1 MLLGGPNSME
11 VAVLLSVEQIS
22 KSYGARKAV
31 DGVSFKVQ
39 RGQTVGLIG
48 PNGAGKSTTV
58 SMICGLLRADGGRI
72 LLDGESMGQ
81 GVNGAKRKIGFVP
94 QDLALYEDLPALE
107 NLKLFGAL
115 YGLKGAPLK
124 QRCEQVL
131 ALVNLSDRAADL
143 PSTFSGGMKR
153 RLNIAAALLHEPE
166 LLILDEP
173 TVGVDPQSRNAI
185 FDTLEAL
192 QAQGRALI
200 YTSHYMEEVERLAD
214 HIVIIDHGK
223 VLADETPAALYQ
235 RLPAQ
240 AALQVELAAE
250 PSPALLA
257 GVQALAGVT
266 GVERSGAVLNI
277 GLQDGAQAAPVLAW
291 LAAQGQSL
299 LHFAT
304 ARTSLENIFLN
315 LTGRSLRD

>member
-1 MLLGGPNSME
+1 
-11 VAVLLSVEQIS
+11 VLLLNVEQVS

-31 DGVSFKVQ
+31 DGVSFSVR

-58 SMICGLLRADGGRI
+58 SMICGLLRADGGSI
-72 LLDGESMGQ
+72 TLDGEVIGQ
-81 GVNGAKRKIGFVP
+81 GASAAKQKIGFVP
-94 QDLALYEDLPALE
+94 QDLALYEDLSALE
-107 NLKLFGAL
+107 NLRLFGAL
-115 YGLKGAPLK
+115 YGLSGARLK
-124 QRCEQVL
+124 ERCAQAL
-131 ALVNLSDRAADL
+131 ALVNLADRAADL
-143 PSTFSGGMKR
+143 PSSFSGGMKR
-153 RLNIAAALLHEPE
+153 RLNIAAALLHEPQ

-192 QAQGRALI
+192 QAQGRSLI

-240 AALQVELAAE
+240 AALQVELASE
-250 PSPALLA
+250 PSAALLS
-257 GVQALAGVT
+257 GVQSLDGVT
-266 GVERSGAVLNI
+266 GVERSGASLNI
-277 GLQDGAQAAPVLAW
+277 ALLDTARAAPVLAW
-291 LAAQGQSL
+291 LSGQGNPL
-299 LHFAT
+299 LHFST

>member
-1 MLLGGPNSME
+1 
-11 VAVLLSVEQIS
+11 
-22 KSYGARKAV
+22 
-31 DGVSFKVQ
+31 
-39 RGQTVGLIG
+39 
-48 PNGAGKSTTV
+48 
-58 SMICGLLRADGGRI
+58 MICGLLRADAGRI
-72 LLDGESMGQ
+72 VLDGDVIGQ
-81 GVNGAKRKIGFVP
+81 GASAAKRKIGFVP
-94 QDLALYEDLPALE
+94 QDLALYEDLSALE

-115 YGLKGAPLK
+115 YGLKGTQLK
-124 QRCEQVL
+124 QRCDQVL
-131 ALVNLSDRAADL
+131 GLVNLADRAADA
-143 PSTFSGGMKR
+143 PATFSGGMKR
-153 RLNIAAALLHEPE
+153 RLNIAAALLHEPQ

-192 QAQGRALI
+192 QAQGHSLI

-223 VLADETPAALYQ
+223 VLADETPAALYH

-240 AALQVELAAE
+240 AALAVELANE
-250 PSPALLA
+250 PSAALLA
-257 GVQALAGVT
+257 GVQALDGVT
-266 GVERSGAVLNI
+266 TVERSGATLNI
-277 GLQDGAQAAPVLAW
+277 GLAAASHAAPVLAW
-291 LAAQGQSL
+291 LDGQGQAL

>member
-1 MLLGGPNSME
+1 MAS
-11 VAVLLSVEQIS
+11 VLLSVNQVS

-31 DGVSFKVQ
+31 DGVSFQVRQ
-39 RGQTVGLIG
+39 GQTVGLIG

-58 SMICGLLRADGGRI
+58 GMICGLLRSDSGGI
-72 LLDGESMGQ
+72 VMDGEAIGQ
-81 GVNGAKRKIGFVP
+81 GPSEAKRKIGFVP
-94 QDLALYEDLPALE
+94 QDLALYEDLSSLE

-115 YGLKGAPLK
+115 YGLKGALLK
-124 QRCEQVL
+124 QRCEQAL
-131 ALVNLSDRAADL
+131 ALVNLADRAHEK
-143 PSTFSGGMKR
+143 PSTYSGGMKR
-153 RLNIAAALLHEPE
+153 RLNIAAALLHDPQ

-192 QAQGRALI
+192 KAQGRSLI

-223 VLADETPAALYQ
+223 VLADETPAALYR

-240 AALQVELAAE
+240 AALRAELSAA
-250 PSPALLA
+250 PSAALLS
-257 GVQALAGVT
+257 GVRALPGVT
-266 GVERSGAVLNI
+266 GAQGDGTALDI
-277 GLQDGAQAAPVLAW
+277 GLADATHAPATLAW
-291 LAAQGQSL
+291 LVEQGVTL

-304 ARTSLENIFLN
+304 AKTSLENIFLN

>member
-1 MLLGGPNSME
+1 M
-11 VAVLLSVEQIS
+11 VAGLPVLLQVDGIS
-22 KSYGARKAV
+22 KSYGDRRAV
-31 DGVSFKVQ
+31 DGVSFQVRQ
-39 RGQTVGLIG
+39 GQTVGLIG

-58 SMICGLLRADGGRI
+58 GMICGLLLPDTGTI
-72 LLDGESMGQ
+72 TLDGAPVGQ
-81 GVNGAKRKIGFVP
+81 GASPAKANIGYVP
-94 QDLALYEDLPALE
+94 QDLALYEDLPAID

-115 YGLKGAPLK
+115 YGLKGAHLK
-124 QRCEQVL
+124 QRCDAVL
-131 ALVNLSDRAADL
+131 ALVNLADRARDK

-153 RLNIAAALLHEPE
+153 RLNIAAALLHDPQ

-185 FDTLEAL
+185 FDTLETL

-214 HIVIIDHGK
+214 HIVIIDHGR

-240 AALQVELAAE
+240 AALHAELAVPPTA
-250 PSPALLA
+250 ALLS
-257 GVQALAGVT
+257 ALRAQPGVT
-266 GVERSGAVLNI
+266 AIRTEGAALDIDLAASVH
-277 GLQDGAQAAPVLAW
+277 AAPVLAW
-291 LAAQGQSL
+291 LAAQDIPV

>member
-1 MLLGGPNSME
+1 MA
-11 VAVLLSVEQIS
+11 AVLLSVNQVS
-22 KSYGARKAV
+22 KSYGERLAV
-31 DGVSFKVQ
+31 DAVSFQVLQ
-39 RGQTVGLIG
+39 GQTVGLIG

-58 SMICGLLRADGGRI
+58 GMICGLLRPDAGGI
-72 LLDGESMGQ
+72 TLDGEAVTQ
-81 GVNGAKRKIGFVP
+81 GPGAGKHKIGFVP
-94 QDLALYEDLPALE
+94 QDLALYDDLSALE

-115 YGLKGAPLK
+115 YGLKGDLLK
-124 QRCEQVL
+124 QRCEQAL
-131 ALVNLSDRAADL
+131 ALVNLADRARDK

-153 RLNIAAALLHEPE
+153 RLNIAAALLHDPQ

-185 FDTLEAL
+185 FDTLETL
-192 QAQGRALI
+192 KAQGRSLI

-240 AALQVELAAE
+240 AALRAELAAE
-250 PSPALLA
+250 PSAALLS
-257 GVQALAGVT
+257 ALPAQPGVT
-266 GVERSGAVLNI
+266 GVEREGPALVI
-277 GLQDGAQAAPVLAW
+277 GLSDAAHAAPLLAW
-291 LAAQGQSL
+291 LAEQSKQSGNAL

-304 ARTSLENIFLN
+304 AKTSLENIFLN

>member
-1 MLLGGPNSME
+1 M
-11 VAVLLSVEQIS
+11 AAALLSVEHVS
-22 KSYGARKAV
+22 KSYGTRKAV
-31 DGVSFKVQ
+31 DGVSFQVRQ
-39 RGQTVGLIG
+39 GQTLGLLG

-58 SMICGLLRADGGRI
+58 GMICGLLRPDSGRI
-72 LLDGESMGQ
+72 VMAGDTVTPGASA
-81 GVNGAKRKIGFVP
+81 AKRQIGLVP
-94 QDLALYEDLPALE
+94 QDLALYEDLDALE

-115 YGLKGAPLK
+115 YGLKGTQLR
-124 QRCEQVL
+124 QRCEQAL
-131 ALVNLSDRAADL
+131 ALVNLADRAGHK

-153 RLNIAAALLHEPE
+153 RLNIAAALLHDPQ

-192 QAQGRALI
+192 QAQGRSLI

-240 AALQVELAAE
+240 AALQVELSAE
-250 PSPALLA
+250 PASALVGAL
-257 GVQALAGVT
+257 QAQPGVT
-266 GVERSGAVLNI
+266 GVERSGATLNI
-277 GLQDGAQAAPVLAW
+277 GLADALHAAAVLGW
-291 LAAQGQSL
+291 LHAQGQSL
-299 LHFAT
+299 RHFAT
-304 ARTSLENIFLN
+304 ARTSLEHIFLN

>member
-1 MLLGGPNSME
+1 MAS
-11 VAVLLSVEQIS
+11 VLLSVNQVS

-31 DGVSFKVQ
+31 DGVSFQVRQ
-39 RGQTVGLIG
+39 GQTIGLIG

-58 SMICGLLRADGGRI
+58 GMICGLLPADSGSI
-72 LLDGESMGQ
+72 TMDGETIGQ
-81 GVNGAKRKIGFVP
+81 GVSGAKRKIGFVP
-94 QDLALYEDLPALE
+94 QDLALYDDLTSLE

-115 YGLKGAPLK
+115 YGLKGALLK
-124 QRCEQVL
+124 QRCEQAL
-131 ALVNLSDRAADL
+131 ALVNLADRASDKPA
-143 PSTFSGGMKR
+143 TFSGGMKR
-153 RLNIAAALLHEPE
+153 RLNIAAALLHDPQ

-192 QAQGRALI
+192 KAQGRSLI

-223 VLADETPAALYQ
+223 VLADETPDALYR

-240 AALQVELAAE
+240 AALRVELAGE
-250 PSPALLA
+250 PSAALLD
-257 GVQALAGVT
+257 GVKTQPGVT
-266 GVERSGAVLNI
+266 GVQHEGNALDI
-277 GLQDGAQAAPVLAW
+277 GLADAAHAPAVLAW
-291 LAAQGQSL
+291 LAGQGQPL

-304 ARTSLENIFLN
+304 AKTSLENIFLN

>member
-1 MLLGGPNSME
+1 MAS
-11 VAVLLSVEQIS
+11 VLLQVDGIS
-22 KSYGARKAV
+22 KSYGERRAV
-31 DGVSFKVQ
+31 DGVSFQVRQ
-39 RGQTVGLIG
+39 GQTVGLIG

-58 SMICGLLRADGGRI
+58 GMICGLLRPDTGTI
-72 LLDGESMGQ
+72 TLDGAPVGL
-81 GVNGAKRKIGFVP
+81 GASPAKANIGYVP
-94 QDLALYEDLPALE
+94 QDLALYEDLPAIE

-115 YGLKGAPLK
+115 YGLKGAHLK
-124 QRCEQVL
+124 QRCDAVL
-131 ALVNLSDRAADL
+131 ALVNLADRARDK

-153 RLNIAAALLHEPE
+153 RLNIAAALLHDPQ

-185 FDTLEAL
+185 FDTLETL
-192 QAQGRALI
+192 QAQGRSLI

-214 HIVIIDHGK
+214 HIVIIDHGR

-240 AALQVELAAE
+240 AALHAELAVA
-250 PSPALLA
+250 PTAALL
-257 GVQALAGVT
+257 GALRTQPGVT
-266 GVERSGAVLNI
+266 AIRTEGAALDIDLAASVH
-277 GLQDGAQAAPVLAW
+277 AAPVLAW
-291 LAAQGQSL
+291 LAAQDTPV

>member
-1 MLLGGPNSME
+1 MAS
-11 VAVLLSVEQIS
+11 VLLQVDGIS
-22 KSYGARKAV
+22 KSYGERRAV
-31 DGVSFKVQ
+31 DGVSFQVRQ
-39 RGQTVGLIG
+39 GQTVGLIG

-58 SMICGLLRADGGRI
+58 SMICGLLRPDSGAI
-72 LLDGESMGQ
+72 LLGGAPVGQ
-81 GVNGAKRKIGFVP
+81 GASPAKSNIGYVP
-94 QDLALYEDLPALE
+94 QDLALYEDLAAIE

-115 YGLKGAPLK
+115 YGLKGAQLK
-124 QRCEQVL
+124 QRCDDVL
-131 ALVNLSDRAADL
+131 ALVNLADRARDK

-153 RLNIAAALLHEPE
+153 RLNIAAALLHDPQ

-185 FDTLEAL
+185 FDTLETL
-192 QAQGRALI
+192 QAQGRSLI

-214 HIVIIDHGK
+214 HIVIIDGGR
-223 VLADETPAALYQ
+223 VLADETPAALHQ

-240 AALQVELAAE
+240 AALHVELAVPPTA
-250 PSPALLA
+250 SLLDALRA
-257 GVQALAGVT
+257 QPGVT
-266 GVERSGAVLNI
+266 TVRQEGGALDV
-277 GLQDGAQAAPVLAW
+277 GLVASVHAAPVLAW
-291 LAAQGQSL
+291 LAAQQIQDAPV